1 MLNVHNTFHHA
12 KCKNVCVCRHPQEMS
27 HLRAANDALRKVLE
41 EHGVFLSEDSSQNYF
56 EVLSV
61 STPHTHSDASSSHEF
76 ARSTLPQYMNDTEQ
90 RSR

>member
-1 MLNVHNTFHHA
+1 MAFSHDTS
-12 KCKNVCVCRHPQEMS
+12 HPQEMS
-27 HLRAANDALRKVLE
+27 HLRAANDALRRVLE
-41 EHGVFLSEDSSQNYF
+41 EHGVFLSEDSAENYF

-76 ARSTLPQYMNDTEQ
+76 ARASPTLPQYINDTEQ

>member
-1 MLNVHNTFHHA
+1 MYIMRFIMLNV
-12 KCKNVCVCRHPQEMS
+12 KMCVYGPFPQEMS
-27 HLRAANDALRKVLE
+27 HLRAANDALRRVLE
-41 EHGVFLSEDSSQNYF
+41 EQGVFLSEGSSQKYF